1 MNKKFVIQLCLFCL
15 FSIVIPI
22 TYLTIRFN
30 LFQVNSRLQIG
41 LWGIIVIGILVGGL
55 SVLVKFYLEG
65 MKTKYSLLKQILQG
79 IIKLI
84 LPLLLV
90 LVILV
95 FLKDNIILVIEAL
108 VIIIP
113 CELVAIVINPFPK
126 WCYDNNV
133 DGIAAIADKIL
144 RKDDK

>member
-15 FSIVIPI
+15 FSIIIPI

-30 LFQVNSRLQIG
+30 LFQVTSQLQIG
-41 LWGIIVIGILVGGL
+41 LWGIIVIGILIGGL
-55 SVLVKFYLEG
+55 SVLVKYYLDG
-65 MKTKYSLLKQILQG
+65 MKTKYSILKQILQG
-79 IIKLI
+79 VIKLI
-84 LPLLLV
+84 LPLLLA

-95 FLKDNIILVIEAL
+95 FLKDNVILVIEAL

-133 DGIAAIADKIL
+133 DGIVAIADKIL

>member
-30 LFQVNSRLQIG
+30 LLQVHSQLQIG

-55 SVLVKFYLEG
+55 SVLVKFYLDG

-113 CELVAIVINPFPK
+113 CELVAIVVNPFPK

-133 DGIAAIADKIL
+133 DGIVAIVDKIL